1 MPSDL
6 GHEPIN
12 CGSPLWFV
20 RRLRAS
26 GSIRLD
32 HVRRAFCRRFR
43 AQSTQVSKPRVI
55 VSYETAV
62 KGFEGGRRRLGK
74 GPSSVHQAQQHV
86 NRTSIAMAPSTK
98 WRRPSMLSTKAL
110 ILSAP
115 RTARRALSGRPL
127 SPEHCRCSNPGSNVL
142 ARGTTVGFERNSP
155 PLSDDSAASRSTDHR
170 STLEPTWE
178 PPPGTSVSKRI
189 PHQ

>member
-98 WRRPSMLSTKAL
+98 WRRPSMLSTGAL
-110 ILSAP
+110 IL
-115 RTARRALSGRPL
+115 
-127 SPEHCRCSNPGSNVL
+127 L
-142 ARGTTVGFERNSP
+142 AQELLDVR
-155 PLSDDSAASRSTDHR
+155 
-170 STLEPTWE
+170 
-178 PPPGTSVSKRI
+178 
-189 PHQ
+189 